1 MKQLAIVVTVLVF
14 GGVAYLAA
22 TKTSTPVEYV
32 APEVQT
38 VEKEV
43 RVDALEQEIKNAQDG
58 KMSEIKASAQAA
70 YDEAYSQEMKKVELE
85 VIKSFNSKL
94 NERQIQLE
102 KDTKQY

>member
-43 RVDALEQEIKNAQDG
+43 TVPELDKRVTEALSASSTEIQAAMDKAAQEAKESMETEIKLNVNRKMQAELKEQEAKLQD
-58 KMSEIKASAQAA
+58 
-70 YDEAYSQEMKKVELE
+70 KVSL
-85 VIKSFNSKL
+85 
-94 NERQIQLE
+94 
-102 KDTKQY
+102 